1 MRRRALLIVQSGKSL
16 AQLLFG
22 IQLPPPPRNI
32 STFAVLNTRS
42 IQWRTKLMQQRCETD
57 ADKLGKNN
65 AHNGVGAIQWNYD
78 RAEIIADG
86 VVHALGISL
95 GLH

>member
-1 MRRRALLIVQSGKSL
+1 
-16 AQLLFG
+16 
-22 IQLPPPPRNI
+22 
-32 STFAVLNTRS
+32 
-42 IQWRTKLMQQRCETD
+42 MQQRCETDAVD